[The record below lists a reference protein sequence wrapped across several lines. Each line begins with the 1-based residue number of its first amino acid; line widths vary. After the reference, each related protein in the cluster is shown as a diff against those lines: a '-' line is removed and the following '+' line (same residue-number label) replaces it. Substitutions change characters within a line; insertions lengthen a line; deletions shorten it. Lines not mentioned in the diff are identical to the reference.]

1 MKKSD
6 IKNGMHV
13 ITNDGTEYVILSDIY
28 ASSQVNNNTTAH
40 VIMANINDNEWVNF
54 DTYTHDLRCGTN
66 NPKYEIQAVFEPRY
80 YKATLMSVRDDE
92 DNYYFTKLWERPTK
106 KKMTKSEIEK
116 ELGYEI
122 EIVDEDRNGFDF

>member
-1 MKKSD
+1 
-6 IKNGMHV
+6 MHV

-28 ASSQVNNNTTAH
+28 ASSQVKNNTTAH
-40 VIMANINDNEWVNF
+40 IIMADINGNEWMNF
-54 DTYTHDLRCGTN
+54 DKYTCDLRCN
-66 NPKYEIQAVFEPRY
+66 DDDDNFEYEIQAVFEPRY